1 MPTNVAVPPLGESVT
16 EAVLLRWLKNDGD
29 PVAADEPVAELET
42 DKANVDLPSPAAGVL
57 RPGKKPGDTVR
68 VGETIARIDE
78 GGGAA
83 PRAAAPAAK
92 AATQPASPPPAATK
106 PATQPTPAAPPPPR
120 PTQPSADLDDLRP
133 SVRRLVQE
141 NNLNPAAMVGTG
153 PGGRI
158 TKEDVLNRLGEG
170 GKDQR
175 EDGNGERAA
184 ATTTP

>member
-78 GGGAA
+78 ASAGA
-83 PRAAAPAAK
+83 PRAAAPAQK
-92 AATQPASPPPAATK
+92 TATQPAAPPPAATNPTTE
-106 PATQPTPAAPPPPR
+106 PATAPPPPPR
-120 PTQPSADLDDLRP
+120 PAQPSANLEDLRP
-133 SVRRLVQE
+133 SVRR
-141 NNLNPAAMVGTG
+141 
-153 PGGRI
+153 
-158 TKEDVLNRLGEG
+158 
-170 GKDQR
+170 
-175 EDGNGERAA
+175 
-184 ATTTP
+184 